1 MSAPHFPSKIQ
12 ALPSYEG
19 AFDARQLHADN
30 CEVLF
35 ASYPAG
41 MEIEPHDH
49 DTENHGVITKGE
61 LHMVVDGE
69 ARSYQPGDWYF
80 LAPGQTHAAS
90 FEVDTSLIE
99 FWFKEDSK

>member
-1 MSAPHFPSKIQ
+1 MSAPHFPRKIQ
-12 ALPSYEG
+12 ELPSYEG

-41 MEIEPHDH
+41 MKIEAHEH
-49 DTENHGVITKGE
+49 ESENHGVITKGE

-69 ARSYQPGDWYF
+69 AKSYQPGDWYF
-80 LAPGQTHAAS
+80 LAPGQTHSAS
-90 FEVDTSLIE
+90 FKEETSLIE
-99 FWFKEDSK
+99 FWFKDDSK